1 MNQITLEIQK
11 VKMVE
16 RIEKEI
22 PLSYDIRRAFL
33 EINREDFVPKGFGH
47 IAYELDALPIKERQW
62 ISSPLTV
69 AKMTQ
74 YLEIDGVDKVL
85 EIGCGSGYQSAILS
99 KLCRRVFTIE
109 RINTLLKEAKR
120 RFRKNRLNN
129 IFTRFDDGQRGWR
142 EFAPYERILFSA
154 TIRKIP
160 NVIFEQLKEG
170 GILLAP
176 IELKSGQIIR
186 KFHKKGGNVKF
197 YDLEPCLFV
206 PILNGRVK

>member
-1 MNQITLEIQK
+1 MNQITLEIQR

-22 PLSYDIRRAFL
+22 PLSYDVKRAFL
-33 EINREDFVPKGFGH
+33 EINRKDFVPTGFGH

-74 YLEIDGVDKVL
+74 YLEVSGVDKVL

-109 RINTLLKEAKR
+109 RIDTLLKDAKK

-142 EFAPYERILFSA
+142 EFAPYDRILFSA
-154 TIRKIP
+154 TIEEIP
-160 NVIFEQLKEG
+160 NILFEQLKDG

-176 IELKSGQIIR
+176 IKLENGQMIR
-186 KFHKKGGNVKF
+186 KFHKVGENVKF

-206 PILNGRVK
+206 PILDGRVK